1 MKAWIRAF
9 TSVGL
14 PLTGIVIS
22 LFGYQLWMAPAIR
35 DGFRPGQTL
44 VALVPFTAFP
54 AAFFAHTGRMSLK
67 PIALARS
74 EEGVDTRPMN
84 PLKSLN
90 LLAFATLSLSDRETA
105 IPTCWSP

>member
-9 TSVGL
+9 ASVGL
-14 PLTGIVIS
+14 PLTGIAIS
-22 LFGYQLWMAPAIR
+22 LFGYQLWMSPQPVHAGRRRAQNE
-35 DGFRPGQTL
+35 GG
-44 VALVPFTAFP
+44 VP
-54 AAFFAHTGRMSLK
+54 GRMSLK

-84 PLKSLN
+84 PLKSMN
-90 LLAFATLSLSDRETA
+90 LLAFATLSLSDRETP